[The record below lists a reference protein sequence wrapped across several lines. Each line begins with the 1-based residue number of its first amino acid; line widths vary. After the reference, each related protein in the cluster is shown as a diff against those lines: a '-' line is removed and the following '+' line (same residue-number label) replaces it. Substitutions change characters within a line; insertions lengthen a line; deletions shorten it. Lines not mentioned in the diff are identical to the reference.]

1 MISEKTFSI
10 LAASLVIL
18 TILAII
24 GLLAREFGSRPR
36 GSLPFGVQR
45 GVDTQF
51 QVVCYTRAGQGIS
64 CLPCSSLKD
73 GVCPSN

>member
-1 MISEKTFSI
+1 MISEKTYSMIVVGLVIMSVLSI
-10 LAASLVIL
+10 L
-18 TILAII
+18 
-24 GLLAREFGSRPR
+24 GLLAREYGSTPR
-36 GSLPFGVQR
+36 GSLPIGVSR

-51 QVVCYTRAGQGIS
+51 QVVCYTRSGQGIS

>member
-1 MISEKTFSI
+1 MISEKTISFV
-10 LAASLVIL
+10 AASLVVL

-24 GLLAREFGSRPR
+24 GLLAREFGSNPRP
-36 GSLPFGVQR
+36 SLPIGVHRSIDAQL
-45 GVDTQF
+45 

>member
-1 MISEKTFSI
+1 MISEKTLSFV
-10 LAASLVIL
+10 AASLIVL
-18 TILAII
+18 TILAIAA
-24 GLLAREFGSRPR
+24 LLTREFGARPR
-36 GSLPFGVQR
+36 GSLPFGVER

-51 QVVCYTRAGQGIS
+51 QVVCYTRGGQGIS